1 MSLGASVARNTVWLM
16 VATTGQKVIAFL
28 AFYLIAR
35 LTGPHI
41 TGAYF
46 YGVSV
51 TSVFVILSDLG
62 MTPVVIRAIAGGR
75 EDGPRLF
82 ATVIRAK
89 MLLVPIA
96 VLASLGY
103 GLIMHQTPEIMGTIA
118 LACIAMSADALHLVL
133 YGTLRGKQNLKPE
146 ALGMLVGQVIS
157 AVGAVTAAL
166 MHWGPMGLAG
176 ALGMGSIWNVIWAG
190 RSAFKYGM
198 NWVTPTWLDL
208 RRLALEAWPFAA
220 AGLAVKVYSYMDSLM
235 IQAYKGTVAVGYYAV
250 AYKMTY
256 AMQFLPLTFTAA
268 LYPALSYA
276 YARKQSDE
284 VKKTFNGSLR
294 FMAAIAFPISA
305 GLSAMAPR
313 LIPALYGNAFSGAIP
328 AMEVLPWVLLPIFL
342 DFPVGALLNGS
353 NRAHLKTIAMV
364 GTMVVNALLN
374 ALLVP
379 IYGPLGAA
387 WAGVFS
393 FWFLYGIG
401 IVFTYQDAGGLW
413 NIMKPLIRASVG
425 AAGAWFIWRYV
436 GGFMP
441 LPMAFI
447 FGSSVAVVLAFVVGL
462 VNLQEILFAWRQ
474 LKNRFIK
481 QDQVHAS

>member
-1 MSLGASVARNTVWLM
+1 M
-16 VATTGQKVIAFL
+16 VATTGQKLIAFV

-35 LTGPHI
+35 LTGPHV

-62 MTPVVIRAIAGGR
+62 MTPVVIRAIASGR
-75 EDGPRLF
+75 EDGEKLF

-103 GLIMHQTPEIMGTIA
+103 GVLMHQTPEIMGTIA
-118 LACIAMSADALHLVL
+118 LACVAMAADAFHLVL

-146 ALGMLVGQVIS
+146 ALGMLIGQLIS
-157 AVGAVTAAL
+157 AISAVTAAL

-176 ALGMGSIWNVIWAG
+176 ALALGSIWNVIWASRASLKHG
-190 RSAFKYGM
+190 IHLA
-198 NWVTPTWLDL
+198 TPTWGDL
-208 RRLALEAWPFAA
+208 HCLAMEAWPFAV
-220 AGLAVKVYSYMDSLM
+220 AGMSVKVYSYIDSLM

-276 YARKQSDE
+276 YANKQHDE
-284 VKKTFNGSLR
+284 LKKTFLGSLR

-305 GLSAMAPR
+305 GLSALAPR
-313 LIPALYGNAFSGAIP
+313 LMPALYGDAFRGAIP
-328 AMEVLPWVLLPIFL
+328 AMEILPWVLIPIFL
-342 DFPVGALLNGS
+342 DFPVGSLLNGS

-364 GTMVVNALLN
+364 GTMVANALLN
-374 ALLVP
+374 ALFVP
-379 IYGPLGAA
+379 TYGPLGAA

-393 FWFLYGIG
+393 FTLLYAIGIG
-401 IVFTYQDAGGLW
+401 FTYKDAGGLW
-413 NIMKPLIRASVG
+413 NIVSPLMRAAVG
-425 AAGAWFIWRYV
+425 AALSWLAWKYV
-436 GGFMP
+436 GAFMP
-441 LPMAFI
+441 LPMAFV
-447 FGSSVAVVLAFVVGL
+447 FGAAFAVIMVFVVGL
-462 VNLQEILFAWRQ
+462 INLQEALFAWKQ
-474 LKNRFIK
+474 LRNRFVK
-481 QDQVHAS
+481 QEQIHAS

>member
-1 MSLGASVARNTVWLM
+1 MSLGSSIAKNTVWLM
-16 VATTGQKVIAFL
+16 VATTGQKAVAFL
-28 AFYLIAR
+28 AFYIIAR

-75 EDGPRLF
+75 VDGQRLF

-89 MLLVPIA
+89 LFLVPIA
-96 VLASLGY
+96 VLASIGY
-103 GLIMHQTPEIMGTIA
+103 GVLMHQTPEIMGTIA
-118 LACIAMSADALHLVL
+118 LACVAMSADAIHLIL

-146 ALGMLVGQVIS
+146 ALGMLIGQIIS

-176 ALGMGSIWNVIWAG
+176 ALGLGSIWNVIWASRAAIKHG
-190 RSAFKYGM
+190 LH
-198 NWVTPTWLDL
+198 WVAPTWLDL
-208 RRLALEAWPFAA
+208 RQLALEAWPFAV
-220 AGLAVKVYSYMDSLM
+220 AGMSVKVYSYIDSLM

-276 YARKQSDE
+276 YAHKEHDE
-284 VKKTFNGSLR
+284 VKKTFLGSLR

-305 GLSAMAPR
+305 GLSALAPR
-313 LIPALYGNAFSGAIP
+313 LIPALYGDAFRGAIP

-364 GTMVVNALLN
+364 GTMLANALLN

-379 IYGPLGAA
+379 AYGPLGAA

-393 FWFLYGIG
+393 FWLLYAIGIG
-401 IVFTYQDAGGLW
+401 FTYRDAGGLW
-413 NIMKPLIRASVG
+413 NIILPILRASVG
-425 AAGAWFIWRYV
+425 AGAAWLAWRYI

-447 FGSSVAVVLAFVVGL
+447 FGGAVAVVLAFVVGL
-462 VNLQEILFAWRQ
+462 INLQEVMFAWKQ
-474 LKNRFIK
+474 LKNRFVK
-481 QDQVHAS
+481 QDQIHAA

>member
-1 MSLGASVARNTVWLM
+1 M
-16 VATTGQKVIAFL
+16 VATTGQKAIAFL

-75 EDGPRLF
+75 EDGEKLF

-89 MLLVPIA
+89 MFLVPIA
-96 VLASLGY
+96 VLASIGY
-103 GLIMHQTPEIMGTIA
+103 GVLMHQTPEIMGTIA
-118 LACIAMSADALHLVL
+118 LACVAMAADAFHLVL

-146 ALGMLVGQVIS
+146 ALGMLIGQIIS
-157 AVGAVTAAL
+157 ALAAVTAAL
-166 MHWGPMGLAG
+166 MQWGSMGLAG
-176 ALGMGSIWNVIWAG
+176 ALGLGSIWNVIWAS
-190 RSAFKYGM
+190 RASLKYGIRL
-198 NWVTPTWLDL
+198 VTPTWIDL
-208 RRLALEAWPFAA
+208 RKLAIEAWPFAV
-220 AGLAVKVYSYMDSLM
+220 AGMSVKVYSYIDSLM

-276 YARKQSDE
+276 YAHKEHDE
-284 VKKTFNGSLR
+284 VRKTFLGSLR

-305 GLSAMAPR
+305 GLSALAPR
-313 LIPALYGNAFSGAIP
+313 LIPALYGEAFRGAIP

-342 DFPVGALLNGS
+342 DFPVGSLLNGS

-364 GTMVVNALLN
+364 GTMLANALLN

-379 IYGPLGAA
+379 TYGPLGAA

-393 FWFLYGIG
+393 FTLLYAIGIG
-401 IVFTYQDAGGLW
+401 FAYRDAGGAK
-413 NIMKPLIRASVG
+413 NIILPLVRATIG
-425 AAGAWFIWRYV
+425 AALSWLAWRYI
-436 GGFMP
+436 GAFMP
-441 LPMAFI
+441 LPMAFV
-447 FGSSVAVVLAFVVGL
+447 FGAAISVVLVFAVGL
-462 VNLQEILFAWRQ
+462 INLQEALFAWKQ
-474 LKNRFIK
+474 LRNRFVK
-481 QDQVHAS
+481 QEQIHAS